1 MFQLGTAILLQVY
14 LFGHDYYNDSVV
26 GKGVQNHL
34 SSIKGTVPV
43 PTSQLPEMDAAAEEY
58 EQAQGRS
65 LGDLSPFGS
74 DPLKD
79 RQDLVQLRNRH
90 FINDVGSYE
99 DIFSD
104 AVSGRGHMLEQAI
117 LQLKLITDRLSHLL

>member
-1 MFQLGTAILLQVY
+1 M
-14 LFGHDYYNDSVV
+14 
-26 GKGVQNHL
+26 
-34 SSIKGTVPV
+34 
-43 PTSQLPEMDAAAEEY
+43 PTSQLPEMDATSEKY

-65 LGDLSPFGS
+65 LSDLSPFGP

-104 AVSGRGHMLEQAI
+104 AVSGRGI
-117 LQLKLITDRLSHLL
+117 C